1 MPLPK
6 LRILQSISWDL
17 ALIILIYLAYVMFLK
32 RMSVIYSIYNKV
44 CLVCIESEA
53 ITICVFLTCLA
64 CPCVHI
70 HLFFLKAPSEWWN
83 WRKNTQSFLRHWW
96 RWGTLWQSL
105 ESIQIILPVILGFSH
120 GVRFFLDELTIW
132 VIIFS
137 SLWTK
142 MKRNLSKVCGRCN
155 KAIQLFDLGPH
166 RIQCPTSAL
175 NPTNAPQITAAISQ
189 EENIVNP
196 TSALNPKNAPQ
207 IAAAISL
214 ENIVNSEVKSVK
226 SK

>member
-1 MPLPK
+1 
-6 LRILQSISWDL
+6 
-17 ALIILIYLAYVMFLK
+17 
-32 RMSVIYSIYNKV
+32 
-44 CLVCIESEA
+44 
-53 ITICVFLTCLA
+53 
-64 CPCVHI
+64 
-70 HLFFLKAPSEWWN
+70 
-83 WRKNTQSFLRHWW
+83 
-96 RWGTLWQSL
+96 
-105 ESIQIILPVILGFSH
+105 
-120 GVRFFLDELTIW
+120 
-132 VIIFS
+132 
-137 SLWTK
+137 

-207 IAAAISL
+207 ITAAISQEENIVNPTSALNPKNAPQIAAAISL